1 MEPKSCLR
9 VVQAMATKPLLPEVI
24 AERAKA
30 ADDYR
35 KAHQAAIDRIEKLRA
50 ARMQRDAET
59 EAAQADSSP
68 ATKAPGNRVTA
79 ASEKR
84 EKVRSDRANAV
95 TGA

>member
-1 MEPKSCLR
+1 MEPKRCLR
-9 VVQAMATKPLLPEVI
+9 VVQAMATKRLLPEVI

-50 ARMQRDAET
+50 ARLQRDAAT
-59 EAAQADSSP
+59 EAAQADSEP
-68 ATKAPGNRVTA
+68 APKVAGKRVSA
-79 ASEKR
+79 SSEKR
-84 EKVRSDRANAV
+84 DKVRSDRANAV

>member
-1 MEPKSCLR
+1 
-9 VVQAMATKPLLPEVI
+9 MATKPLLPEVI

-35 KAHQAAIDRIEKLRA
+35 KAHEAAIDRIEKLRA
-50 ARMQRDAET
+50 ARLQRDAEMN
-59 EAAQADSSP
+59 ASHSDP
-68 ATKAPGNRVTA
+68 APVRKTRVSA

-84 EKVRSDRANAV
+84 AKVASARANAV

>member
-1 MEPKSCLR
+1 
-9 VVQAMATKPLLPEVI
+9 MATKPLLPEVI

-50 ARMQRDAET
+50 ARMQRDTET
-59 EAAQADSSP
+59 EAAQADSPP
-68 ATKAPGNRVTA
+68 AKKAAGKRISA

-84 EKVRSDRANAV
+84 AKVASDRANAE

>member
-1 MEPKSCLR
+1 MEPSRCLR
-9 VVQAMATKPLLPEVI
+9 VGLTMATKPLLPEVI

-59 EAAQADSSP
+59 EAAQADSQP
-68 ATKAPGNRVTA
+68 AKKAAGKRTSA
-79 ASEKR
+79 ASDKR
-84 EKVRSDRANAV
+84 AKVAGDRTNAV